1 MSKFQQINFSE
12 QIQEV
17 RRYTPAVLC
26 HTKGENGWFIEYT
39 IFNPMLGIYERRR
52 IYLNAIKKRFRTIPE
67 FRMYANDIL
76 CDINIKLASGWT
88 PWGEGETSRSVLPI
102 IEVME
107 KFLAEKSPSL
117 RDATLK
123 SYKSFITMLT
133 RWLEQTHKG
142 MKAYQFNKVTA
153 LEYLEYAENKNGW
166 SARTYNNNVKQ
177 GRVVFSWAVKKCF
190 CKVNPF
196 EDIETQRAIKKTR
209 TIIPV
214 DAQQAI
220 DKWFADN
227 HPEMCIV
234 MRMVYT
240 SLLRP
245 VEISRVQVNQI
256 DFQNHCIHMPGDKT
270 KNWEARDARLDHE
283 LEIMLAK
290 HINGAM
296 STDYLFSYGRWTCG
310 AKPMDPNHFTKAWER
325 MRAGLVDSKGKRIIP
340 SEYQLYS
347 LRDTSIN
354 GMIKGGVDDLSV
366 MQAAGHHDLKMTLI
380 YANHADPKLIEN
392 LNQKAPKFAHLG

>member
-1 MSKFQQINFSE
+1 MSKFQQINFLE

-17 RRYTPAVLC
+17 RRYTPAVLR
-26 HTKGENGWFIEYT
+26 HINGESGWYIEYT
-39 IFNPMLGIYERRR
+39 VFNSMLGIFERRR
-52 IYLNAIKKRFRTIPE
+52 TYLNNIRKKFRTTAE

-88 PWGEGETSRSVLPI
+88 PWGDGESARSLIFLTEVL
-102 IEVME
+102 E
-107 KFLAEKSPSL
+107 KYLAEKSPSL
-117 RDATLK
+117 RAATLK

-133 RWLEQTHKG
+133 RWIEKSKKG
-142 MKAYQFNKVTA
+142 IKAYQFTKEVA
-153 LEYLEYAENKNGW
+153 LEYLEYSTQQNNW

-177 GRVVFSWAVKKCF
+177 GRAVFSWAVKKCY

-196 EDIETQRAIKKTR
+196 EAIDTLRAVKKTR

-220 DKWFADN
+220 DKWFAAN

-296 STDYLFSYGRWTCG
+296 STDYIFSYGKWTCG
-310 AKPMDPNHFTKAWER
+310 DKPMDPNHFTKAWER

-380 YANHADPKLIEN
+380 YANHADPTLIEK
-392 LNQKAPKFAHLG
+392 LNKEAPKFAQHA